1 MKNKRNRKSKKNRRS
16 PVPAVCSALG
26 TILFVIIIVL
36 CVPVTLPKMFGCEV
50 YAVVSGSMEPAI
62 PVGSIVYVKDAEPQ
76 EIQAEDV
83 IAFYGGPESQTII
96 THRVVENQV
105 IMGSFITKGDAN
117 EEKDMNPIDYEQFL
131 GKVSF
136 SIPGLG
142 MIAQLLT
149 SPSGKIGAAAMIV
162 LAAVLH
168 VLADVI
174 EKRE

>member
-1 MKNKRNRKSKKNRRS
+1 
-16 PVPAVCSALG
+16 
-26 TILFVIIIVL
+26 
-36 CVPVTLPKMFGCEV
+36 
-50 YAVVSGSMEPAI
+50 
-62 PVGSIVYVKDAEPQ
+62 
-76 EIQAEDV
+76 
-83 IAFYGGPESQTII
+83 
-96 THRVVENQV
+96 
-105 IMGSFITKGDAN
+105 
-117 EEKDMNPIDYEQFL
+117 MNPIDYEQFL

-149 SPSGKIGAAAMIV
+149 SPAGKIGAAAMIV